1 MMILLLFLL
10 HSVICFI
17 TVTPPSNID
26 MSSNVTPDKTEFIY
40 VQTEHSPAIIGSNNS
55 CIDYSVHNTPN
66 QNFLQMFKIDDLNE
80 CWNYCKHTRGCLF
93 FSFQLITRRCSLY
106 TKLSIV
112 PLKSRDFTLVVGDMI
127 CLQCLGNVDQVVNKS
142 QTGLLIEREEL
153 GKCLAVSKTRVN
165 LTDAVGF
172 KLVWKS
178 CSHASLWTI
187 NYRYDNNS
195 HFVRV
200 TLHDSDWGLET
211 KIDPNSKENSPSVY
225 LAPLKNTT
233 RQIVLLDES
242 LLMIYEKCRF
252 DFLGLTMLDGNR
264 VKWELFFV
272 TNTMNTYYSL
282 MSVNL
287 KIPVRNETCPLRRFV
302 VKNGE
307 VVNENKVP
315 YFLPGKTVIIRC
327 QPGYNGVKS
336 FNYTSYQIVTCKE
349 RARPRPC
356 SLVRSRVEG
365 KSEEEF
371 VKCKIYLL
379 VIVVMSILLLRGGL
393 VSLARN
399 SRCKASVSSRNDDL
413 QNNP

>member
-1 MMILLLFLL
+1 MILLLFLL

-17 TVTPPSNID
+17 TPPSNID
-26 MSSNVTPDKTEFIY
+26 MSSNVTTDKTEFIS
-40 VQTEHSPAIIGSNNS
+40 VQTEHPPAIIGSNNS

-66 QNFLQMFKIDDLNE
+66 KNFLQMFKIDDLKK

-112 PLKSRDFTLVVGDMI
+112 RHKSRDFTLVVGDMI

-153 GKCLAVSKTRVN
+153 GKCLAVSRTRVN
-165 LTDAVGF
+165 LTDAAGF
-172 KLVWKS
+172 KLVWKY
-178 CSHASLWTI
+178 CSQASLWTMH
-187 NYRYDNNS
+187 YRYDNNS
-195 HFVRV
+195 RFVRV

-225 LAPLKNTT
+225 LALLKNTT
-233 RQIVLLDES
+233 RQIVSVDES
-242 LLMIYEKCRF
+242 LLMINEKCRF

-264 VKWELFFV
+264 VKWNLFFDA
-272 TNTMNTYYSL
+272 NFMESYNSL
-282 MSVNL
+282 TSVNL
-287 KIPVRNETCPLRRFV
+287 KIPVRNEKCPLRRFV

-315 YFLPGKTVIIRC
+315 YFLPGETVIIRC
-327 QPGYNGVKS
+327 QPGYGVKS

-349 RARPRPC
+349 RVRPRPC
-356 SLVRSRVEG
+356 SLIKNRVERR
-365 KSEEEF
+365 SEEEF
-371 VKCKIYLL
+371 GICKIYEA
-379 VIVVMSILLLRGGL
+379 VIVLSSILILWGVLRY
-393 VSLARN
+393 LAN
-399 SRCKASVSSRNDDL
+399 CRCKAKTSSGNDEYTE
-413 QNNP
+413 

>member
-1 MMILLLFLL
+1 MG
-10 HSVICFI
+10 
-17 TVTPPSNID
+17 
-26 MSSNVTPDKTEFIY
+26 MSRNVMSDKTELIS
-40 VQTEHSPAIIGSNNS
+40 VQTENPPEIIGSNNS

-66 QNFLQMFKIDDLNE
+66 QNFLQMFKIDDLNK
-80 CWNYCKHTRGCLF
+80 CWNYCKLTSRCLF
-93 FSFQLITRRCSLY
+93 FSFQLIARRCSLY

-112 PLKSRDFTLVVGDMI
+112 RHKSRDFTLVVGDMI
-127 CLQCLGNVDQVVNKS
+127 CLQCLGNVDQVLNKS
-142 QTGLLIEREEL
+142 QTGILIEREEL
-153 GKCLAVSKTRVN
+153 GKCLAVSRTRVN
-165 LTDAVGF
+165 LTDAAGF

-211 KIDPNSKENSPSVY
+211 NVDPDSIKNYPPVY
-225 LAPLKNTT
+225 LASLKNTS
-233 RQIVLLDES
+233 RQTISLDES
-242 LLMIYEKCRF
+242 TLMNDEKCRF
-252 DFLGLTMLDGNR
+252 DFVGLTMLDGNR
-264 VKWELFFV
+264 VKWNLFFD
-272 TNTMNTYYSL
+272 TNDMYSYNSL
-282 MSVNL
+282 TSINL

-315 YFLPGKTVIIRC
+315 YFLPGETVIIRC
-327 QPGYNGVKS
+327 QPGYGVKS

-356 SLVRSRVEG
+356 SLVKTRVERR
-365 KSEEEF
+365 SEEEF
-371 VKCKIYLL
+371 VKCKIYLV
-379 VIVVMSILLLRGGL
+379 VIIVMSILLLRGGL
-393 VSLARN
+393 VNFARN
-399 SRCKASVSSRNDDL
+399 CRCKARVSSGNDDL